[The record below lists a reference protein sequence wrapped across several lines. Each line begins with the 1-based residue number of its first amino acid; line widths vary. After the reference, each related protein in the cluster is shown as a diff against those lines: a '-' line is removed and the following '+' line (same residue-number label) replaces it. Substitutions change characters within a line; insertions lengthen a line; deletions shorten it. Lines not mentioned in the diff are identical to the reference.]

1 MNSLKTYLLRL
12 VFLVPGQSTFLQERR
27 NRFWYVEVGFI
38 GEAIGF
44 GLDIAQNTCSI
55 RWIVHFWLVVVCRI
69 TAWLQTRL
77 ESLFDA
83 PNSFH
88 AFFMCFSL
96 TFVREN
102 KARLEMEATDK
113 LVRNWIMPFFHAS
126 ILFTLWYW
134 ETALAVEW
142 CHQKAEIDESLK
154 LRPENF
160 VLVAFAEKF
169 WKQNKWVSAVTKM

>member
-1 MNSLKTYLLRL
+1 MNSLKTYLLRF

-55 RWIVHFWLVVVCRI
+55 RWIVHFWLVVVRRI

-134 ETALAVEW
+134 ETALAAEW

-160 VLVAFAEKF
+160 VLAAFAEKF

>member
-55 RWIVHFWLVVVCRI
+55 RWIVHFWLVVVRRI
-69 TAWLQTRL
+69 TARLQTRL

-113 LVRNWIMPFFHAS
+113 LVGNQINMAFDFFSCHAY
-126 ILFTLWYW
+126 LFTLWYW
-134 ETALAVEW
+134 ETTLADYYLAL
-142 CHQKAEIDESLK
+142 Q
-154 LRPENF
+154 
-160 VLVAFAEKF
+160 
-169 WKQNKWVSAVTKM
+169 